1 MTREELENNYT
12 YKVTKKALMRE
23 FPFIKDITVSDENIN
38 KWKNH
43 IYMDLT
49 IDPFALGHQYGFSIW
64 KSIINALKHGED
76 YWSPYLSIF
85 VANNDRLEYTSPIT
99 KAMEE
104 LMDGIRKSPAI
115 PSELKLDKNLDLGTF
130 IAKPSSLPHNMTN

>member
-23 FPFIKDITVSDENIN
+23 FPFIKDITVNDEDIN
-38 KWKNH
+38 KWKHH
-43 IYMDLT
+43 IYIDLI
-49 IDPFALGHQYGFSIW
+49 IDPFVLGHQYGFSIW
-64 KSIINALKHGED
+64 NPIINVLKRGED

-85 VANNDRLEYTSPIT
+85 VSNNNRLEYTSPIT

-104 LMDGIRKSPAI
+104 LMEGIRKSPAI
-115 PSELKLDKNLDLGTF
+115 PSELKLDKKLELGTF
-130 IAKPSSLPHNMTN
+130 RAKPSSVPYNMTT